1 MSYDVPHRDEATASR
16 LRLPRGR
23 PRYAAIVLGMRFLIQ
38 LGATDCEM
46 IHDGFLVQ
54 PVNAISSLAFSVVG
68 ILIAASAAR
77 TDGHERAIR
86 VVFGTLLVLTGIGSF
101 LFHGPQNPGSH
112 FLHDI
117 TFLATVWFLA
127 VMNLNEAYGW
137 WEGKGWVAWL
147 GGTVVLGIL
156 LIVFP
161 ASTNLL
167 TAGIIVALVVA
178 DIAIQRKGGI
188 IGAWY
193 VAALVAL
200 AVAVGLMIAGR
211 TGSPLCDPDSGLQAH
226 GGWHILMA
234 VALGSY
240 FMAMSNVR
248 IAGRRRSVGAG

>member
-1 MSYDVPHRDEATASR
+1 
-16 LRLPRGR
+16 
-23 PRYAAIVLGMRFLIQ
+23 MRFLIQ
-38 LGATDCEM
+38 LGETDCEV
-46 IHDGFLVQ
+46 IHDGFLLQ
-54 PVNAISSLAFSVVG
+54 PVNAISSLAFSLVG
-68 ILIAASAAR
+68 VLIAVSAAQAA
-77 TDGHERAIR
+77 GQERKVR
-86 VVFGTLLVLTGIGSF
+86 VVFGALLVLTGIGSF
-101 LFHGPQNPGSH
+101 LFHGPQNAGAH

-127 VMNLNEAYGW
+127 VMNLNDAYGW
-137 WEGKGWVAWL
+137 WEGNGWAAWL
-147 GGTVVLGIL
+147 GGTVALGTL

-167 TAGIIVALVVA
+167 TAGIIVALIVT

-193 VAALVAL
+193 VVALVAL
-200 AVAVGLMIAGR
+200 AMAVGLMIAGR

-248 IAGRRRSVGAG
+248 VAGRRRNVGAA

>member
-1 MSYDVPHRDEATASR
+1 
-16 LRLPRGR
+16 
-23 PRYAAIVLGMRFLIQ
+23 MRFFTQ
-38 LGATDCEM
+38 LGETDCEV
-46 IHDGFLVQ
+46 IRDGFLLQ

-68 ILIAASAAR
+68 LLIAASAVQAV
-77 TDGHERAIR
+77 GHERRVR
-86 VVFGTLLVLTGIGSF
+86 VVFGALLVLTGVGSF

-127 VMNLNEAYGW
+127 VMNLNDTYGW
-137 WEGKGWVAWL
+137 WEGNGWVAWL
-147 GGTVVLGIL
+147 GGTGVLGIL

-167 TAGIIVALVVA
+167 TAGIIVALVIT

-188 IGAWY
+188 IGGWY

-200 AVAVGLMIAGR
+200 VIAVGLMIAGR

-226 GGWHILMA
+226 GGWHLFVA

-248 IAGRRRSVGAG
+248 VAGRRRSVETA

>member
-1 MSYDVPHRDEATASR
+1 
-16 LRLPRGR
+16 
-23 PRYAAIVLGMRFLIQ
+23 MRFFTQ
-38 LGATDCEM
+38 LGETDCEV
-46 IHDGFLVQ
+46 IRDGFLLQ

-68 ILIAASAAR
+68 LLIAASAVQAV
-77 TDGHERAIR
+77 GHERRVR
-86 VVFGTLLVLTGIGSF
+86 VVFGALLVLTGVGSF

-127 VMNLNEAYGW
+127 VMNLNDAYGW
-137 WEGKGWVAWL
+137 WEGNGWVAWL
-147 GGTVVLGIL
+147 GGTGVLGIL

-167 TAGIIVALVVA
+167 TAGIIVALVIT

-188 IGAWY
+188 IGGWY

-200 AVAVGLMIAGR
+200 VIAVGLMIAGR

-226 GGWHILMA
+226 GGWHIFVA

-248 IAGRRRSVGAG
+248 VAGRRRSVETA

>member
-1 MSYDVPHRDEATASR
+1 
-16 LRLPRGR
+16 
-23 PRYAAIVLGMRFLIQ
+23 MRFFTQ
-38 LGATDCEM
+38 LGETDCEV
-46 IHDGFLVQ
+46 IRDGFLLQ
-54 PVNAISSLAFSVVG
+54 PANAISSLAFSVVG
-68 ILIAASAAR
+68 LLIAASAVQAA
-77 TDGHERAIR
+77 GHERRVR
-86 VVFGTLLVLTGIGSF
+86 VVFGALLVLTGVGSF

-127 VMNLNEAYGW
+127 VMNLNDAYGW
-137 WEGKGWVAWL
+137 WEGNGWVAWL
-147 GGTVVLGIL
+147 GGTGVLGIL

-167 TAGIIVALVVA
+167 TVGIIVALVIT

-200 AVAVGLMIAGR
+200 VIAVGLMIAGR

-226 GGWHILMA
+226 GGWHVFGA

-248 IAGRRRSVGAG
+248 VAGRRRSVETA

>member
-1 MSYDVPHRDEATASR
+1 
-16 LRLPRGR
+16 
-23 PRYAAIVLGMRFLIQ
+23 MRFFTQ
-38 LGATDCEM
+38 LGETDCEV
-46 IHDGFLVQ
+46 IRDGFLLQ

-68 ILIAASAAR
+68 LLIAASAVQAV
-77 TDGHERAIR
+77 GHERRVR
-86 VVFGTLLVLTGIGSF
+86 VVFGALLVLTGVGSF

-127 VMNLNEAYGW
+127 VMNLNDTYGW
-137 WEGKGWVAWL
+137 WEGNGWVAWL
-147 GGTVVLGIL
+147 GGTGVLGIL

-167 TAGIIVALVVA
+167 TAGIIVALVIT

-188 IGAWY
+188 IGGWY

-200 AVAVGLMIAGR
+200 VIAVGLMIAGR
-211 TGSPLCDPDSGLQAH
+211 TASPLCDPDSGLQAH
-226 GGWHILMA
+226 GGWHIFVA

-248 IAGRRRSVGAG
+248 VAGRRRSVETA

>member
-1 MSYDVPHRDEATASR
+1 
-16 LRLPRGR
+16 
-23 PRYAAIVLGMRFLIQ
+23 MRFFTQ
-38 LGATDCEM
+38 LGETDCEV
-46 IHDGFLVQ
+46 IRDGFLLQ

-68 ILIAASAAR
+68 LLIAASAVQAV
-77 TDGHERAIR
+77 GHERRVR
-86 VVFGTLLVLTGIGSF
+86 VVFGALLVLTGVGSF

-127 VMNLNEAYGW
+127 VMNLNDTYGW
-137 WEGKGWVAWL
+137 WEGNGWVAWL
-147 GGTVVLGIL
+147 GGTGVLGIL

-167 TAGIIVALVVA
+167 TAGIIVALVIT

-188 IGAWY
+188 IGGWY

-200 AVAVGLMIAGR
+200 VIAVGLMIAGR

-226 GGWHILMA
+226 GGWHIFVA

-248 IAGRRRSVGAG
+248 VAGRRRSVETA

>member
-1 MSYDVPHRDEATASR
+1 
-16 LRLPRGR
+16 
-23 PRYAAIVLGMRFLIQ
+23 MRFFTQ
-38 LGATDCEM
+38 LGETDCEV
-46 IHDGFLVQ
+46 IRDGFLLQ
-54 PVNAISSLAFSVVG
+54 PANAISSLAFSVVG
-68 ILIAASAAR
+68 LLIAASAVQAA
-77 TDGHERAIR
+77 GHERRVR
-86 VVFGTLLVLTGIGSF
+86 VVFGALLVLTGVGSF

-127 VMNLNEAYGW
+127 VMNLNDAYGW
-137 WEGKGWVAWL
+137 WEGNGWVAWL
-147 GGTVVLGIL
+147 GGTGVLGIL

-167 TAGIIVALVVA
+167 TVGIIVALVIT

-200 AVAVGLMIAGR
+200 VIAVGLMIAGR

-226 GGWHILMA
+226 GGWHVFVA

-248 IAGRRRSVGAG
+248 VAGRRRSVETA